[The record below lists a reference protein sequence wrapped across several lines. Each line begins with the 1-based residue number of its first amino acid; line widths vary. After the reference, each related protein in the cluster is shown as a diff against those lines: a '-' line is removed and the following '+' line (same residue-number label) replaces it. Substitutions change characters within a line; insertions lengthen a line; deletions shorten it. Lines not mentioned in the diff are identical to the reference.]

1 LRKIGA
7 LSASKAAL
15 FSSSYALRLENN
27 SLRQLWIGGVEPAM
41 TEQRV
46 EFVDV
51 IFPHGIL
58 TR

>member
-1 LRKIGA
+1 MAIIA
-7 LSASKAAL
+7 FFASQAEANSA
-15 FSSSYALRLENN
+15 YALRLENN
-27 SLRQLWIGGVEPAM
+27 SLRQHWIGGVEPAM